1 MSRCDVQHAA
11 RGIVIMDHHHLFNVG
26 GARLSRLEDLRL
38 IKGEGCYAADWNLPG
53 QAHACFLRADR
64 AHAKILSVNIEAAR
78 RARGVLGVY
87 TGADAVSAGYVKPMS
102 MLTFAGK
109 DGMKARIPDRAVLA
123 HGRVRFVG
131 EAVAM
136 VVAETALQAQDAAE
150 LIEIEYEDLPVAVA
164 PEAALAAGAPQL
176 HDNVPGNLVFEQEAG
191 DAAAVAAA
199 FAQAA
204 HVTRLKLDCTRV
216 APNPME
222 PRASLVEYDAGSGVY
237 TVHVPVQGINMMRM
251 QLAAYTGVPDDK
263 LNIRARDVGG
273 GFGQRSIAYSEYCAL
288 MIAARA
294 LNRPVKWVST
304 RSEGFQSDSHGRAN
318 YITGELALDKDGH
331 FLAMRVD
338 WIADLGAYLHP
349 AGPVSPMRNPVTCLN
364 GVYKTPALFGRWR
377 VALTN
382 TVPVSAYRGAA
393 RPEMA
398 YVIER
403 LVDESAAQMNMDP
416 AELRRRNFI
425 PPEAFPYKTP
435 TGSVYDIA
443 DFPAVLDKALKLAD
457 VAGFAVRRAASEK
470 RGLLRGLGMSTVIE
484 NSGAGMFP
492 KDEIVLEVAADG
504 SLTAYSV
511 SHSQG
516 QSHETTFAQIIGD
529 ALGIPAERI
538 RLRQGIGEKGLT
550 GNHTGGSRTIV
561 GAGTVCHLAA
571 KKLIEYAT
579 PLAAEQLGVE
589 PSQVAYA
596 HGEFQSKESAHRIT
610 LGELAA
616 KKPLTV
622 TGEGKF
628 GSTFPN
634 GCHIAE
640 VEIDPQTG
648 VTGVVSYVTVDD
660 CGTVINHTVVE
671 GQMHGAVAQ
680 GWGQIFGE
688 HVIYDPDTGQLLT
701 GSFADYPMPKAGWIR
716 DIRIAEHTTFGTV
729 SPLGVKGMGESG
741 CTASLGALTN
751 AVMHALRPLGVPPL
765 DMPLTAHK
773 LWQAIRAT
781 GKGF

>member
-1 MSRCDVQHAA
+1 
-11 RGIVIMDHHHLFNVG
+11 MDHHEHQHLFDVG
-26 GARLSRLEDLRL
+26 GAHLSRLEDLRL
-38 IKGEGCYAADWNLPG
+38 IKGEGCYAADWNLPK
-53 QAHACFLRADR
+53 QAHAVFLRADH
-64 AHAKILSVNIEAAR
+64 AHAKIVSINTDAAR
-78 RARGVLGVY
+78 KAPGVLGVY
-87 TGADAVSAGYVKPMS
+87 TGEDAVSAGQTQPLS

-109 DGMKARIPDRAVLA
+109 DGKKALIPKRPALA
-123 HGRVRFVG
+123 HGHVRFVG
-131 EAVAM
+131 DAVAM

-150 LIEIEYEDLPVAVA
+150 LIEVEYEDLPVVIA
-164 PEAALAAGAPQL
+164 PEAALAPGAPQL

-191 DAAAVAAA
+191 DAAAVEAA
-199 FAQAA
+199 FAEAA
-204 HVTRLKLDCTRV
+204 HVTKLKLDCTRV
-216 APNPME
+216 VPNPME
-222 PRASLVEYDAGSGVY
+222 PRACLADYDAKSGVY
-237 TVHVPVQGINMMRM
+237 TLHSPVQGINMMRM
-251 QLAAYTGVPDDK
+251 QLVTYTGVPEDK
-263 LNIRARDVGG
+263 IKVVARDVGG
-273 GFGQRSIAYSEYCAL
+273 GFGQRSIAYPEYCSVMMAAKAL
-288 MIAARA
+288 G
-294 LNRPVKWVST
+294 RPVKWVST
-304 RSEGFQSDSHGRAN
+304 RSESFLSDSHGRAN
-318 YITGELALDKDGH
+318 YITAELALDKDGT
-331 FLAMRVD
+331 FLGMRLD

-364 GVYKTPALFGRWR
+364 GVYKTQALFGRWR
-377 VALTN
+377 VVLTN
-382 TVPVSAYRGAA
+382 TSPVSAYRGAA

-398 YVIER
+398 YTIER
-403 LVDESAAQMNMDP
+403 LVDEAAAQMKIDP
-416 AELRRRNFI
+416 AEIRRRNFI
-425 PPEAFPYKTP
+425 PSDAFPYKTP

-457 VAGFAVRRAASEK
+457 VKGFAKRRAETEK
-470 RGLLRGLGMSTVIE
+470 RGLLRGLGLSTVIE

-492 KDEIVLEVAADG
+492 KDEILLEVAADG
-504 SLTAYSV
+504 KLTAYSI

-516 QSHETTFAQIIGD
+516 QGHETTFAQIIGD
-529 ALGIPAERI
+529 ALEIPAEHI
-538 RLRQGIGEKGLT
+538 TLRQGIAEKGLI

-571 KKLIEYAT
+571 KKLIEIAT

-596 HGEFQSKESAHRIT
+596 KGEFTSKESKKTIT
-610 LGELAA
+610 LGDLAA
-616 KKPLTV
+616 KKPLSA

-648 VTGVVSYVTVDD
+648 VTQVVSYVTVDD
-660 CGTVINHTVVE
+660 CGTVINHTIVE

-688 HVIYDPDTGQLLT
+688 NVVYDPDTGQLLT
-701 GSFADYPMPKAGWIR
+701 GSFMDYAMPKAGWIK
-716 DIRIAEHTTFGTV
+716 DITIAEHTTFGTV

-751 AVMHALRPLGVPPL
+751 AVMDALRPLGVPPL

-773 LWQAIRAT
+773 LWQAITAANK
-781 GKGF
+781 KGH

>member
-1 MSRCDVQHAA
+1 
-11 RGIVIMDHHHLFNVG
+11 MDHHHLFDVG
-26 GARLSRLEDLRL
+26 GAHLSRLEDLRL
-38 IKGEGCYAADWNLPG
+38 IKGEGCYSADWNIAG
-53 QAHACFLRADR
+53 QAHAAFLRADR
-64 AHAKILSVNIEAAR
+64 AHARILSINTDAAR
-78 RARGVLGVY
+78 KAPGVIGVY
-87 TGADAVSAGYVKPMS
+87 TGADSVSAGHVRPMS
-102 MLTFAGK
+102 FLTFAGK
-109 DGMKARIPDRAVLA
+109 DGMKARFPDRSALA
-123 HGRVRFVG
+123 HDRVRFVG
-131 EAVAM
+131 DAVAM

-150 LIEIEYEDLPVAVA
+150 LIEVDYEDLPVVVA

-176 HDNVPGNLVFEQEAG
+176 HDNVPGNLSFEQEAG
-191 DAAAVAAA
+191 DAAAVDAA
-199 FAQAA
+199 FAKAA
-204 HVTRLKLDCTRV
+204 HVTKLKLDCTRV

-222 PRASLVEYDAGSGVY
+222 PRACVAGYDAASGSY

-251 QLAAYTGVPDDK
+251 QLSAYTGVPEDK
-263 LNIRARDVGG
+263 LNVVARDVGG
-273 GFGQRSIAYSEYCAL
+273 GFGQRSIGYPEYCAV
-288 MIAARA
+288 MMAAKA
-294 LNRPVKWVST
+294 LQRPVKWVST
-304 RSEGFQSDSHGRAN
+304 RSEGFMADSHGRAN
-318 YITGELALDKDGH
+318 YITAELALAKDGT
-331 FLAMRVD
+331 FLAMRLD

-382 TVPVSAYRGAA
+382 TAPVSAYRGAA
-393 RPEMA
+393 RPEIA
-398 YVIER
+398 YTIER
-403 LVDESAAQMNMDP
+403 LVDESAAQMNIDP

-425 PPEAFPYKTP
+425 PTDAFPYKTP

-443 DFPAVLDKALKLAD
+443 DFPGVLDKALKLAD
-457 VAGFAVRRAASEK
+457 VAGFAKRRAESEK
-470 RGLLRGLGMSTVIE
+470 RGMLRGLGMATVIE

-492 KDEIVLEVAADG
+492 KDEVRLEVAADG
-504 SLTAYSV
+504 GITAYSV

-516 QSHETTFAQIIGD
+516 QGHETTFAQIIGD
-529 ALGIPAERI
+529 GLGIPAERVK
-538 RLRQGIGEKGLT
+538 LRQGIGEQGLI

-561 GAGTVCHLAA
+561 GAGTVCHIAA
-571 KKLIEYAT
+571 KKLIEVAT

-596 HGEFQSKESAHRIT
+596 NGEFKSTASSRKIT

-640 VEIDPQTG
+640 LEIDPQTG
-648 VTGVVSYVTVDD
+648 VTEMLSYVTVDD
-660 CGTVINHTVVE
+660 CGTVINHAIVE

-688 HVIYDPDTGQLLT
+688 NVVYDPETGQLLT
-701 GSFADYPMPKAGWIR
+701 GSFADYAMPRAGWIK
-716 DIRIAEHTTFGTV
+716 DITIAEHTTFGTI

-751 AVMHALRPLGVPPL
+751 AVMNALRPLGVPPL

-773 LWQAIRAT
+773 LWQAIAAAK
-781 GKGF
+781 KGN